1 MGTEESWPNTGRAPH
16 AYLIA
21 LPCPVLPSCGSRHM
35 TSTEGQSVNKD
46 ESKTVSEILQEL
58 SNASHVQVRSSTEL
72 AAHVSEAAE
81 DEDEKRIDDGRG
93 PLRRRTDYRAVRK
106 APRSLSLTPWQV
118 LHAIGLGAAAARQG
132 AGRGLAEH
140 WGSLRYSQ
148 ALEANRGRFLQLS
161 SEGRDL
167 LRFYKATQSGE
178 IGTGFA
184 SLLAE
189 HIVRSRYPDHSV
201 SVIPADI
208 ALKAGWTLRSSGTGP
223 RPEPLQRRPHFF
235 VEAWQPGQPSKIFLM
250 SSKGTHSSVHQVYKQ
265 LSTASAHVESVHIGP
280 YGTVPYLLI
289 GTEIPAKE
297 SLALHVLEAPGTT
310 LLRPPGEKP
319 GIDLDLALTQEE
331 FMPDVLLSAEGD
343 RTTIPGFQVLP
354 GSFAWFSVVL
364 ARTEAAALTAFTG
377 GGKPTAQY
385 LTKEQ
390 GRRHIQH
397 DTHANTAR
405 MRDAEH
411 RIHDIDFVGTDH
423 IYRLNGTRVE
433 AFSGLERSL
442 YTHLHHGHVNEYRRQ
457 VHDSRG
463 QWPPRSTAK
472 YWNTVS
478 IRADG
483 TVLAIR
489 LRDE

>member
-1 MGTEESWPNTGRAPH
+1 MNEDETKS
-16 AYLIA
+16 IA
-21 LPCPVLPSCGSRHM
+21 
-35 TSTEGQSVNKD
+35 
-46 ESKTVSEILQEL
+46 EILNEL
-58 SNASHVQVRSSTEL
+58 GTTSRIQVRSSPGL
-72 AAHVSEAAE
+72 ASEVDKAAA
-81 DEDEKRIDDGRG
+81 DEDKKREEDGRG
-93 PLRRRTDYRAVRK
+93 PLRRRTDYRDVRN
-106 APRSLSLTPWQV
+106 APRSLPLTPWQV

-148 ALEANRGRFLQLS
+148 ALEANRGQFLQLS

-223 RPEPLQRRPHFF
+223 RPEPLTRRPHFF
-235 VEAWQPGQPSKIFLM
+235 VEAWRPGQPSKIFLT

-280 YGTVPYLLI
+280 YATVPYFLI

-310 LLRPPGEKP
+310 LLRPSGEEPGA
-319 GIDLDLALTQEE
+319 DLDLALRQEE
-331 FMPDVLLSAEGD
+331 FIPDVVLPTEGD
-343 RTTIPGFQVLP
+343 RATVPGFQVLP
-354 GSFAWFSVVL
+354 GSFDWFSIVL

-385 LTKEQ
+385 LTREQ
-390 GRRHIQH
+390 GRRHFHQGTGTGAKT
-397 DTHANTAR
+397 DTDTSTSTSTSTAR
-405 MRDAEH
+405 MWDAEH

-423 IYRLNGTRVE
+423 IYRLNRTRVE
-433 AFSGLERSL
+433 AFSGLKRSL
-442 YTHLHHGHVNEYRRQ
+442 FTHLYRGHVNEYRRE
-457 VHDSRG
+457 VHSLRG
-463 QWPPRSTAK
+463 QWPQRSTAEG
-472 YWNTVS
+472 WNTVS

>member
-1 MGTEESWPNTGRAPH
+1 MTENGIKT
-16 AYLIA
+16 IA
-21 LPCPVLPSCGSRHM
+21 
-35 TSTEGQSVNKD
+35 
-46 ESKTVSEILQEL
+46 EILDEL
-58 SNASHVQVRSSTEL
+58 STTSNIQVRSSHEL
-72 AAHVSEAAE
+72 AAEVNKAAS
-81 DEDEKRIDDGRG
+81 DEDEKRAEDGRG
-93 PLRRRTDYRAVRK
+93 PLRRRTDYSAVRK
-106 APRSLSLTPWQV
+106 APRALSLTPWQV
-118 LHAIGLGAAAARQG
+118 LHAIGLGAAAVRQG

-140 WGSLRYSQ
+140 WGSLRYTQ

-189 HIVRSRYPDHSV
+189 HIVASRYPDHSV

-208 ALKAGWTLRSSGTGP
+208 ALKAGWTLRSSGSGP

-235 VEAWQPGQPSKIFLM
+235 VEAWQPGQPSKIFLV

-310 LLRPPGEKP
+310 VLSPPGEKP
-319 GIDLDLALTQEE
+319 GLDLNLALTQKE
-331 FMPDVLLSAEGD
+331 FMPDVVLPAEGG
-343 RTTIPGFQVLP
+343 RRTIPGFQVLP
-354 GSFAWFSVVL
+354 ESFAWFSGVL

-377 GGKPTAQY
+377 GGRPTARY

-390 GRRHIQH
+390 GQRHFQH
-397 DTHANTAR
+397 DTHASTAGL
-405 MRDAEH
+405 RDAEH
-411 RIHDIDFVGTDH
+411 RIHDDDFVGTDH

-457 VHDSRG
+457 VYDRRG
-463 QWPPRSTAK
+463 RWPSHSTSK